1 MKSPKSSIY
10 VKFFSGIAGIVLIAL
25 LGVKLLAPAKDKDPG
40 LSLFQYLLENEVNA
54 IDLVVDM
61 QSVLAKDSVWFP
73 AVLSWVDATGKK
85 TEVPVELEA
94 RGKNRREVCEFP
106 PLKMRVVA
114 GDSHPFRKA
123 SYKVVTHCLENHG
136 ESLLLREYLVYQ
148 LYSALTENSFR
159 TDLLSVTYTDK
170 SGAAPPVSSRVI
182 LIEGKKEMLA
192 RLDATDLEAE
202 EPVREISATD
212 YHLFA
217 VFQFMI
223 GNTDWNLDKEH
234 NVRLITRGESA
245 LPIPVPYDFDRSG
258 LVNAPY
264 AEPHP
269 MLPIDNVRERYFQ
282 WRGKDRKQLEPVLAL
297 FRERHDT
304 LMNLVWEMEDLP
316 LAERQDIIR
325 YLEEFF
331 ENMDLLL
338 TEGRYNAGWGQ
349 FVAQG
354 ELS

>member
-1 MKSPKSSIY
+1 M
-10 VKFFSGIAGIVLIAL
+10 AL
-25 LGVKLLAPAKDKDPG
+25 LGMKLFAPAKEEG
-40 LSLFQYLLENEVNA
+40 LSLFQHLSENEIQA
-54 IDLVVDM
+54 IDLLVDM
-61 QSVLAKDSVWFP
+61 QSVLEKDSVWFP
-73 AVLSWVDATGKK
+73 AVLSWEGATGNK
-85 TEVPVELEA
+85 TEVQVGLEA

-106 PLKMRVVA
+106 PLKMRIVP
-114 GDSHPFRKA
+114 GEGHPFRKC
-123 SYKVVTHCLENHG
+123 SYKVVTHCLEGSG

-148 LYSALTENSFR
+148 LYGALTENSFR
-159 TDLLSVTYTDK
+159 TNLLTVTYADK
-170 SGAAPPVSSRVI
+170 SGAVPPVKSRII
-182 LIEGKKEMLA
+182 LLEGKKEILA

-234 NVRLITRGESA
+234 NVRLITRGETA

-269 MLPIDNVRERYFQ
+269 MLPIDNVRERFFQ
-282 WRGKDRKQLEPVLAL
+282 WRGKDRKQLEPILAL
-297 FRERHDT
+297 FRERHDR
-304 LMNLVWEMEDLP
+304 LMNLVWEMEELP
-316 LAERQDIIR
+316 LAERQDIVR

-338 TEGRYNAGWGQ
+338 
-349 FVAQG
+349 
-354 ELS
+354 

>member
-1 MKSPKSSIY
+1 MKSPNSSIY
-10 VKFFSGIAGIVLIAL
+10 VKFLSGIAGIALIAL
-25 LGVKLLAPAKDKDPG
+25 LGVRLLAPAKDKAPG
-40 LSLFQYLLENEVNA
+40 LSLFQYLSENEVKA
-54 IDLVVDM
+54 IGLEVDM
-61 QSVLAKDSVWFP
+61 QSVMAKDSVWFP
-73 AVLSWVDATGKK
+73 AVLSWEDAGGSKI
-85 TEVPVELEA
+85 EVPVELEA

-114 GDSHPFRKA
+114 GEGHPFRKA
-123 SYKVVTHCLENHG
+123 SYKVVTHCLESQG
-136 ESLLLREYLVYQ
+136 EPLLLREYLVYQ
-148 LYSALTENSFR
+148 LYGALTENSFR
-159 TDLLSVTYTDK
+159 TNLLSVTYTDK
-170 SGAAPPVSSRVI
+170 DGQAPPVSSRVI

-192 RLDATDLEAE
+192 RLDATDLEAG

-223 GNTDWNLDKEH
+223 GNTDWNLDREH
-234 NVRLITRGESA
+234 NVRLITRGDNE

-269 MLPIDNVRERYFQ
+269 MLPIDNVRERLFQ

-297 FRERHDT
+297 FRERHDH
-304 LMNLVWEMEDLP
+304 LLNLVWEMEELS
-316 LAERQDIIR
+316 LAERQDVVR

-331 ENMDLLL
+331 DNMDLLL
-338 TEGRYNAGWGQ
+338 TEGRYKAGWGQ

-354 ELS
+354 EVG

>member
-1 MKSPKSSIY
+1 MKRPNSSTY
-10 VKFFSGIAGIVLIAL
+10 VKFLAGIAGLAVMAL
-25 LGVKLLAPAKDKDPG
+25 LGMKLFAPAKEEG
-40 LSLFQYLLENEVNA
+40 LSLFQYLSENEVHA
-54 IDLVVDM
+54 IDIQVDM
-61 QSVLAKDSVWFP
+61 HSVLEKDSVWFP
-73 AVLSWVDATGKK
+73 AILSWQDASGSK
-85 TEVPVELEA
+85 TEVQVELEA

-106 PLKMRVVA
+106 PLKMRVVP
-114 GDSHPFRKA
+114 GDGHPFRKG
-123 SYKVVTHCLENHG
+123 SYKVVTHCLEGSG

-148 LYSALTENSFR
+148 LYGALTENSFR
-159 TDLLSVTYTDK
+159 TNLLAVTYTDK
-170 SGAAPPVSSRVI
+170 SGAVPPVRSRII
-182 LIEGKKEMLA
+182 LLEGKKEILA

-234 NVRLITRGESA
+234 NVRLIARGENA

-269 MLPIDNVRERYFQ
+269 MLPIDNVRERFFQ

-297 FRERHDT
+297 FRERHDR
-304 LMNLVWEMEDLP
+304 LMNLIWEMEELP
-316 LAERQDIIR
+316 LAERQDIVR

-338 TEGRYNAGWGQ
+338 TEGRYNSGWGQ
-349 FVAQG
+349 FVVQG
-354 ELS
+354 EIG

>member
-1 MKSPKSSIY
+1 MKPPKSSIY
-10 VKFFSGIAGIVLIAL
+10 LKFLAGIAGLALLAL
-25 LGVKLLAPAKDKDPG
+25 LGMKLFFPARDAG
-40 LSLFQYLLENEVNA
+40 ISLFRHLSENEVKA
-54 IDLVVDM
+54 IDLLVDM
-61 QSVLAKDSVWFP
+61 KSVWAKDSVWFP
-73 AVLSWVDATGKK
+73 AVLSWEDASGNK
-85 TEVPVELEA
+85 TEVQVELEA

-106 PLKMRVVA
+106 PLKMRVVP
-114 GDSHPFRKA
+114 GEEHPFRKG
-123 SYKVVTHCLENHG
+123 SYKVVTHCLEDSG
-136 ESLLLREYLVYQ
+136 ESLLLREYLVYR
-148 LYSALTENSFR
+148 LYGALTENSFR
-159 TDLLSVTYTDK
+159 TKLLTATYTDK
-170 SGAAPPVSSRVI
+170 SGAAPPVKSRII
-182 LIEGKKEMLA
+182 LLEGKKELLE

-234 NVRLITRGESA
+234 NVRLITCGESA

-269 MLPIDNVRERYFQ
+269 MLPIDHVRERFFQ

-297 FRERHDT
+297 FRERHDQ
-304 LMNLVWEMEDLP
+304 LMNLVWEMEELP
-316 LAERQDIIR
+316 LAERQDIVR

-331 ENMDLLL
+331 DNMDLLL
-338 TEGRYNAGWGQ
+338 TEGRYNSGWGQ
-349 FVAQG
+349 FVVQG
-354 ELS
+354 EIG

>member
-1 MKSPKSSIY
+1 
-10 VKFFSGIAGIVLIAL
+10 VKFFAGIAVLAVVAL
-25 LGVKLLAPAKDKDPG
+25 LGMKLFVPAREEK
-40 LSLFQYLLENEVNA
+40 LSLFQHLSENEVQVV
-54 IDLVVDM
+54 DLLVDM
-61 QSVLAKDSVWFP
+61 QSVWAKDSVWFP
-73 AVLSWVDATGKK
+73 AVLSWEDATGKK
-85 TEVPVELEA
+85 AEVTVELEA

-106 PLKMRVVA
+106 PLKMRVVP
-114 GDSHPFRKA
+114 GEGHPFRKG
-123 SYKVVTHCLENHG
+123 SYKVVTHCLEGSG

-148 LYSALTENSFR
+148 LYGALTENSFGAN
-159 TDLLSVTYTDK
+159 LLTVTYTDK
-170 SGAAPPVSSRVI
+170 SGASPPVKSRII
-182 LIEGKKEMLA
+182 LLEGKKEILA

-234 NVRLITRGESA
+234 NVRLITRGEKSF
-245 LPIPVPYDFDRSG
+245 PIPVPYDFDRSG

-269 MLPIDNVRERYFQ
+269 MLPIDNVRERFFQ

-297 FRERHDT
+297 FRERHDQ
-304 LMNLVWEMEDLP
+304 LMNLVWDMEELP
-316 LAERQDIIR
+316 LAERQDIVR

-331 ENMDLLL
+331 DNMDLLL
-338 TEGRYNAGWGQ
+338 TEGLYNSGWGQ
-349 FVAQG
+349 FVVQG
-354 ELS
+354 EIG

>member
-1 MKSPKSSIY
+1 MKPPKSSIY
-10 VKFFSGIAGIVLIAL
+10 LKFLAGIAGLAVVVF
-25 LGVKLLAPAKDKDPG
+25 LGMKLFAPAKDKG
-40 LSLFQYLLENEVNA
+40 ISLFQHLSENEVKA
-54 IDLVVDM
+54 IDLLVDM
-61 QSVLAKDSVWFP
+61 ESVWAKDSVWFP
-73 AVLSWVDATGKK
+73 AVLTWQDASGKK
-85 TEVPVELEA
+85 AEVQVELEA

-106 PLKMRVVA
+106 PLKMRVVP
-114 GDSHPFRKA
+114 GEGHPFRKC
-123 SYKVVTHCLENHG
+123 SYKVVTHCLEGSG

-159 TDLLSVTYTDK
+159 SNLLTVTYFDK
-170 SGAAPPVSSRVI
+170 SGATPPVKSRII
-182 LIEGKKEMLA
+182 LLEGKKEILA
-192 RLDATDLEAE
+192 RLDATDLEVE

-234 NVRLITRGESA
+234 NVRLITRGKAA

-297 FRERHDT
+297 FRERHDQ
-304 LMNLVWEMEDLP
+304 LMDLVWKMEELP
-316 LAERQDIIR
+316 LAEREDIVR

-338 TEGRYNAGWGQ
+338 
-349 FVAQG
+349 
-354 ELS
+354 